1 MLIIWKDKRY
11 AVRTGL
17 SMESRLSDII
27 CSGFGQI
34 YDSKVCWQ
42 FLNLRRINLRNVHKV
57 YRFSYKCRGKASIWE
72 VLILSI
78 LYLLTSLSGG
88 ASEPLLVAG

>member
-1 MLIIWKDKRY
+1 MWKDERY

-27 CSGFGQI
+27 CSGFAGQI

-42 FLNLRRINLRNVHKV
+42 FLNLRRINLGNVHKV
-57 YRFSYKCRGKASIWE
+57 YRFSYKWRGKASIWE
-72 VLILSI
+72 VLIL
-78 LYLLTSLSGG
+78 
-88 ASEPLLVAG
+88 

>member
-1 MLIIWKDKRY
+1 
-11 AVRTGL
+11 
-17 SMESRLSDII
+17 MESRLSDII
-27 CSGFGQI
+27 CSGFGKEITFVGQI

-72 VLILSI
+72 VLIL
-78 LYLLTSLSGG
+78 
-88 ASEPLLVAG
+88 